1 MSLETPLVTEEGL
14 VQAGEQ
20 VESEIES
27 SFKLKPKKKSV
38 TEESITLEQ
47 PTSVT
52 IEQEQVITEDR
63 VQETEQQVGDPLLLC
78 VAWHHQ

>member
-14 VQAGEQ
+14 VQAGDEQ
-20 VESEIES
+20 AESEIES

-52 IEQEQVITEDR
+52 IEQVTEDR
-63 VQETEQQVGDPLLLC
+63 VQETEQQVS
-78 VAWHHQ
+78 